1 MSKAVFDSSAVLA
14 LYYNETGRKK
24 VLQLLNR
31 HEPLISAIN
40 LAEVLTKLNED
51 GLTENEML
59 ESFDG
64 LDIQI
69 VDFDKQQAVETA
81 KLRQQTKHLGLSLA
95 DRACMALAMKEKAI
109 AVTADKVWAKLRNF
123 EAEIIR

>member
-14 LYYNETGRKK
+14 LYYNEPGRKK
-24 VLQLLNR
+24 VLQLINR

-40 LAEVLTKLNED
+40 LAEVFTKLAED
-51 GLTENEML
+51 GLTEKEMV

-69 VDFDKQQAVETA
+69 VDFEKQQAVETA
-81 KLRQQTKHLGLSLA
+81 QLRQQTKHLGLSLA
-95 DRACMALAMKEKAI
+95 DRTCIALAVREKAI

-123 EAEIIR
+123 EVEIIR